1 MEKKRKLGRSLE
13 EVADFWL
20 TSSPIS
26 HESDSA
32 GESLPR
38 NAPGPGHGF
47 TNKTISILYPESLK
61 VKGLL
66 LANFALELAKQGYG
80 SCILDYEPH
89 DSPVRLIMDSLF
101 QSFSKGDDSEEPSP
115 FHRVL
120 KLYGLPGI
128 HLFSRSEESLSHT
141 PVPNITDDLF
151 TQLAGSNLLES
162 IILPHHP
169 DNLEMISMMESLPPI
184 ILLVSRP
191 RRESLLVS
199 YAYIKTIAA
208 KNPQAQVWMIM
219 DEVKDRDV
227 AVKAFTCLNQAAMR
241 NLATTCLPLKFLGS
255 IIHDQALGISLATH
269 YPLVLSEQHSV
280 ARDSIIRITSNFIKT
295 IENPD

>member
-1 MEKKRKLGRSLE
+1 LGRSLE

-26 HESDSA
+26 HEPDVE
-32 GESLPR
+32 GESSTR
-38 NAPGPGHGF
+38 SVSGTGPGF
-47 TNKTISILYPESLK
+47 TSKTISILYPESLK

-66 LANFALELAKQGYG
+66 LTNFALELAKQGYG

-101 QSFSKGDDSEEPSP
+101 QSFSKGDDNEESSP
-115 FHRVL
+115 FQRVL

-128 HLFSRSEESLSHT
+128 HLFSRSEEALSHT
-141 PVPNITDDLF
+141 PVPDVNDDLF
-151 TQLAGSNLLES
+151 PQLAGNNLLES
-162 IILPHHP
+162 IIVLHHP
-169 DNLEMISMMESLPPI
+169 DSLETLSMMENLPPI

-191 RRESLLVS
+191 RKESLLVA
-199 YAYIKTIAA
+199 YAYIKTIVA

-219 DEVKDRDV
+219 DEVKDRDI
-227 AVKAFTCLNQAAMR
+227 AVKAFTCLNQTAMR
-241 NLATTCLPLKFLGS
+241 NLSPGCPPLKFLGS

-295 IENPD
+295 MENPD